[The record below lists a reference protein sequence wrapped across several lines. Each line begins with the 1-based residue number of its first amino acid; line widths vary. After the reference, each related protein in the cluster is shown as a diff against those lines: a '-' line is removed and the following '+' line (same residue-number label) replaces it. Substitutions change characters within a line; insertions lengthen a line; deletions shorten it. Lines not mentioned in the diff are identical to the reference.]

1 MEPNTLKGTGEKI
14 AGHLARPCF
23 DSLRRAARNSLR
35 SNSRAAS
42 SASVHLRIPLRGR
55 GLGMA
60 GELYRVVKLVRRR
73 AGAGAWGCFICR
85 NAVPGAFSS
94 QCGSSGPARLR
105 MGGEAVPCSDVC
117 MQARGVGC
125 VGFLYLQT
133 RSPRCVGLLYLQ
145 VRGLGV
151 SAGEQGQRYFSKW
164 ASFRP
169 GVYGIEGAAG
179 IWGLC
184 CNEWRNL
191 TYAAVNDAFI
201 RHRGSDSFVPKIH
214 SKGGRRALVLFMFHV
229 MV

>member
-1 MEPNTLKGTGEKI
+1 
-14 AGHLARPCF
+14 
-23 DSLRRAARNSLR
+23 
-35 SNSRAAS
+35 
-42 SASVHLRIPLRGR
+42 
-55 GLGMA
+55 
-60 GELYRVVKLVRRR
+60 
-73 AGAGAWGCFICR
+73 
-85 NAVPGAFSS
+85 
-94 QCGSSGPARLR
+94 
-105 MGGEAVPCSDVC
+105 

-125 VGFLYLQT
+125 GGFLYPQV

-151 SAGEQGQRYFSKW
+151 SAGGYGQRYFSKW

-214 SKGGRRALVLFMFHV
+214 SKGGRKILNWPRKAEPYGKVFRFPLKGESGKPMANS
-229 MV
+229 